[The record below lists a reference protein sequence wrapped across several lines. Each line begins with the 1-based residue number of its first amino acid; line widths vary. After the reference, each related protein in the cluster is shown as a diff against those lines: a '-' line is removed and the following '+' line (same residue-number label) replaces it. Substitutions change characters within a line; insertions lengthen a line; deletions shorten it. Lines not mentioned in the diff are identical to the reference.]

1 MAGYQKLEVLI
12 REELDEL
19 EEEGRAIDR
28 PEWEKRINAREGRLE
43 DLSAVYDDL
52 MKLPFRTDYPY
63 QEPSEWEAIKAEASF
78 SEDGPPI
85 PVAMD
90 FFHGAWLGRC
100 VGCALGQPVELWDG
114 ESIRRWYRNAGKA
127 PIDGYVPTVSGSERN
142 EGVATDEKIRGMPPD
157 DDIRFTILGVKL
169 VEAKGYGFDSYDVGS
184 HWMYSIPYRAICTA
198 ENQAYLNFASVDA
211 FGPWG
216 RPDNALELLK
226 EAHVN
231 EYRNP
236 YREWIGAQIRV
247 DGYAYCAAGMPA
259 LAAELAYKD
268 AFLSHTKNGIYS
280 AMFFAAFIAAAF
292 TEKDI
297 RKCFDT
303 ALSFVPKCSRFSE
316 TAQIARTV
324 GETARTR
331 KELADRVVNGM
342 KKYGVVHSL
351 NNSAVCIASIF
362 FSKGDFAEAVCTA
375 LSCGMD
381 TDCNCATVG
390 SAMGALVGAPNIPDR
405 FASPLRD
412 TFSSGLPGFDNQSIR
427 AFAERCSAIRNK
439 LLSDF
444 RGSKL

>member
-1 MAGYQKLEVLI
+1 MAGYQKLEILV

-28 PEWEKRINAREGRLE
+28 PEWEKRIAACDGRPE
-43 DLSAVYDDL
+43 ALSAVYDDL
-52 MKLPFRTDYPY
+52 MELPFRSDYPY
-63 QEPSEWEAIKAEASF
+63 VEPSEWEEIREEASF
-78 SEDGPPI
+78 AEDGPP
-85 PVAMD
+85 PAVDLD

-142 EGVATDEKIRGMPPD
+142 EGVATDEKICGMPPD
-157 DDIRFTILGVKL
+157 DDIRFTILGLRL
-169 VEAKGYGFDSYDVGS
+169 VETKGYGFDSYDVGS
-184 HWMYSIPYRAICTA
+184 HWMYALPYRAVCTA

-226 EAHVN
+226 EARVN

-259 LAAELAYKD
+259 LAAGMAYRD

-280 AMFFAAFIAAAF
+280 AMFFSAFIASAF
-292 TEKDI
+292 VEKDI

-303 ALSFVPKCSRFSE
+303 ALSFVPKRSRFYE
-316 TAQIARTV
+316 TAQTAREI
-324 GETARTR
+324 GETAVSRE
-331 KELADRVVNGM
+331 ELADRVVN
-342 KKYGVVHSL
+342 SL

-362 FSKGDFAEAVCTA
+362 FAKGDFAEAVCTA

-390 SAMGALVGAPNIPDR
+390 SAMGALAGASRIPDR

-412 TFSSGLPGFDNQSIR
+412 TFSSGLPGFDDQSIR
-427 AFAERCSAIRNK
+427 AFAERCQHTRNR
-439 LLSDF
+439 LLSEQ
-444 RGSKL
+444 GGQPK